1 MWRAGGRAVS
11 ALLILLACAGGGLLA
26 QGRRA
31 AASAESGLTGV
42 YRINIGES
50 DKLYTVVAG
59 ASSDLPFGEQQRFF
73 IDLAVRLTP
82 PDLIAIERRG
92 RRVTVGSSRSSRVTL
107 VADGV
112 GHTERA
118 PDGRAVYS
126 RTALEGEKLVFTS
139 RGRAEDNF
147 TVIFAPVDG
156 GRRLRVTRRI
166 SAENLSEPVVIQTV
180 YDKISESA
188 RWDIYGEPLLADAR
202 PPGVAAAATPAA
214 ASPTPADAAAV
225 MRDAADA
232 LSGALGQWISAT
244 NARDLAGQMDFYM
257 PRLDAFYLAR
267 NVTRDFVRAEKARAF
282 SGADLVDIRAAEPE
296 IIFRDRGRTAVM
308 RFRKQYR
315 IEGRRARRGEVVQEL
330 RWRRTPRGW
339 KITSERDIRVIR

>member
-11 ALLILLACAGGGLLA
+11 ALLILLACAGGLRA

-31 AASAESGLTGV
+31 AGGAEPDLAGV

-59 ASSDLPFGEQQRFF
+59 ASADLPFGEQQRFF
-73 IDLAVRLTP
+73 IDLAARLTP

-112 GHTERA
+112 GHTGRA
-118 PDGRAVYS
+118 ADGRAVYT
-126 RTALEGEKLVFTS
+126 RTALEGDKLVFTS

-147 TVIFAPVDG
+147 TVIFAPTDG

-180 YDKISESA
+180 YDKISDSA

-202 PPGVAAAATPAA
+202 PPREA
-214 ASPTPADAAAV
+214 ASEVTGANAEAAGV
-225 MRDAADA
+225 MRDAAEA
-232 LSGALGQWISAT
+232 LSGALGEWIGAT
-244 NARDLAGQMDFYM
+244 NARDLARQMDFYM

-282 SGADLVDIRAAEPE
+282 SGADLIDIRAAEPE
-296 IIFRDRGRTAVM
+296 IIFRDSGQTAVM

-315 IEGRRARRGEVVQEL
+315 IESRRRARRGEVVQEL